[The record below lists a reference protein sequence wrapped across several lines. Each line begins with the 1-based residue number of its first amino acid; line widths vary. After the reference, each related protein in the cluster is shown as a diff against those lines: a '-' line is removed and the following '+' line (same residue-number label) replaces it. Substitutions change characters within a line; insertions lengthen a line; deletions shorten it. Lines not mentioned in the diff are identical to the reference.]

1 MAESRPEIGVSMIG
15 IEPATAHEFTITLGS
30 PLQIITVEQ

>member
-1 MAESRPEIGVSMIG
+1 MIG